1 MDVIKAAQEIS
12 DAGAKL
18 NSLAKQ
24 IGDESVESE
33 TKKDLFAYLQRITLY
48 CQQLNITSRVKADVQ
63 QVGNELIVS
72 GLESAMSLI
81 QTARNLL
88 NAVVLTVK
96 SAYIASTKVDFPFH
110 GEISMP
116 LKH

>member
-1 MDVIKAAQEIS
+1 MDVIKAAQDIS

-48 CQQLNITSRVKADVQ
+48 CQQLNITSRVSSSFI
-63 QVGNELIVS
+63 ELDLNVNR
-72 GLESAMSLI
+72 LI
-81 QTARNLL
+81 SF
-88 NAVVLTVK
+88 V
-96 SAYIASTKVDFPFH
+96 
-110 GEISMP
+110 
-116 LKH
+116 

>member
-24 IGDESVESE
+24 IGYESVESE

-48 CQQLNITSRVKADVQ
+48 CQQLNITSRVSYCKSSKSSITSFDF
-63 QVGNELIVS
+63 NLSER
-72 GLESAMSLI
+72 SLSFRCSFFCKILGTFFI
-81 QTARNLL
+81 QRIQLL
-88 NAVVLTVK
+88 LTV
-96 SAYIASTKVDFPFH
+96 I
-110 GEISMP
+110 
-116 LKH
+116 